1 MIGTAALYFLSGVRA
16 VRADL
21 ITHTVRYEPL
31 HMTIVERGTL
41 ESANNSDVVC
51 RVKARQGANSAT
63 TIKWVIDDGTYV
75 TAGQQIVDLDDA
87 GLQDQLKA
95 QKITLDSAR
104 ALAIS
109 AEENYKIVVSQN
121 QSDIQTAQVAIQ
133 LTKLDLAKYQ
143 RGDYPQSLKD
153 IQGRIETAESD
164 LEMWRDRAAWSERMV
179 KKGYLSASQS
189 VAERSRLRSAEI
201 ALSKV
206 GEELRVLEYTRERTE
221 TDLRSKLEE
230 AQRALDRVEKQ
241 ARAKEV
247 QAGTE
252 RQSKLSIYDQEKARH
267 QEIEDEI
274 RKTDIFA
281 PQDGL
286 VVYHMTEQ
294 SRFGGGSQQ
303 SIIAQGEP
311 VREGQKLMRIPDL
324 RNMQVNARVHEAL
337 VSRVRGERYA
347 STGFCDSVRGG
358 LLTDPSLFGRLANQF
373 AFAEVRDRFR
383 DREQRLTYG
392 GQPARIRVDAFPN
405 RPINGHVKMV
415 ATVASQADMLSSD
428 VKVYQTLVA
437 LDETMEGLKPGMSA
451 EVTIA
456 IDKAAENV
464 LTVPVHAIVGS
475 AEMGAQRKC
484 FVLTDE
490 GPQERDIVLG
500 LSNDRM
506 AEVRSGIKEGDRVV
520 MNPKALLSAD
530 AKVRQP
536 NAKGRT
542 PEASEGTKPPEA
554 EPAIAPDTT
563 KKRPEGKGKRKGP
576 PKAAEPE

>member
-1 MIGTAALYFLSGVRA
+1 
-16 VRADL
+16 
-21 ITHTVRYEPL
+21 
-31 HMTIVERGTL
+31 MTIVERGTL
-41 ESANNSDVVC
+41 ESANNADIVC

-63 TIKWVIDDGTYV
+63 TIKWVIEDGTYV
-75 TAGQQIVDLDDA
+75 TAGQQVVDLDDA

-104 ALAIS
+104 ALAVS
-109 AEENYKIVVSQN
+109 AEENYKIVASQN
-121 QSDIQTAQVAIQ
+121 QSDLQTAQVAIK

-230 AQRALDRVEKQ
+230 AERALDRVEKQ

-252 RQSKLSIYDQEKARH
+252 RQSKQSIYEQEKARF
-267 QEIEDEI
+267 QEIEEEI
-274 RKTDIFA
+274 RKTDIYA

-286 VVYHMTEQ
+286 VVYYMPEQ

-324 RNMQVNARVHEAL
+324 RNMLVNARVHEAL

-347 STGFCDSVRGG
+347 STGFCDSLRSG
-358 LLTDPSLFGRLANQF
+358 LLADPDLLGRLTSQF
-373 AFAEVRDRFR
+373 AFAEMRDRFR

-405 RPINGHVKMV
+405 RPVRGHVKMV
-415 ATVASQADMLSSD
+415 ATVASQSDFLSSD
-428 VKVYQTLVA
+428 VKVYQTMIA

-456 IDKAAENV
+456 VDKVAENV
-464 LTVPVHAIVGS
+464 LTIPVHAIVGS
-475 AEMGAQRKC
+475 AEMGTTRKC
-484 FVLTDE
+484 FVLTDD
-490 GPQERDIVLG
+490 GPQERDIVIG
-500 LSNDRM
+500 LANDRM
-506 AEVRSGIKEGDRVV
+506 AEVRSGLQEGDRVV
-520 MNPKALLSAD
+520 MNPKALLGAD

-536 NAKGRT
+536 NGKGNV
-542 PEASEGTKPPEA
+542 SEGSKPPEA
-554 EPAIAPDTT
+554 EPAPPPPDTT
-563 KKRPEGKGKRKGP
+563 KKRPEGKGKRKT
-576 PKAAEPE
+576 PKAPEPE